1 MPNFKTRRTFF
12 AMALSTAALAACGGG
27 GDGDDDVAG
36 GGRAA
41 SLEEAYDRIQKG
53 MTYEQVV
60 QIVGFAHNG
69 GEKKMGNQIDYT
81 WIADKGTS
89 KQQFLTGVF
98 INNAAFGKFY
108 AGGTTNNVLRS
119 QFFD

>member
-60 QIVGFAHNG
+60 QIVGSAHNG
-69 GEKKMGNQIDYT
+69 GESQVVDSVHYT
-81 WIADKGTS
+81 WHVDHMTTKAQILLVVFKGGAAYGKTYS
-89 KQQFLTGVF
+89 NPAKG
-98 INNAAFGKFY
+98 INRTQY
-108 AGGTTNNVLRS
+108 PM
-119 QFFD
+119 